1 MEVHKA
7 PPPTPLPIPTIHIHS
22 RGCVLAKWNA
32 PSANRWQRG
41 RGKSCF
47 RRVFFLCPY
56 IFIYEGVRD
65 MMDLWE
71 TLEPLE
77 EPEREPIK
85 PKKQKNR
92 KPKKQIVQPIQP
104 IQPVLP
110 IQMPIQIQSPT
121 TKRIHDALYKPRRSY
136 LNETPGTVRTGRVE
150 KPVRVRRKKK
160 KRKWNEPA
168 RSVEELKPLEQLA
181 PSTQRLLKG
190 LMNTLKKEV
199 KDLSDVHAL
208 AEWVHTPKCA
218 NARRN
223 RRNAVMRVTG
233 ISIPVDP
240 RTYPARNRGPRRKEL
255 RKQTYSE
262 RDFHTLIVK
271 IQKEHGKKY
280 MHINENMPLEMYI
293 ATMAWYTGARSCEV
307 PGVKIYI
314 DEDRIMAYIPAA
326 KGSADRHVC
335 VSTLHEAKKDP
346 LLMGMLRKYH
356 HMKKNREN
364 LSQKKIN
371 SAREMWLRTLKKCGL
386 SSTRWSFHS
395 IRHAWITRRR
405 NEIFDD
411 VIEKCLPEAQK
422 MIEEGADKLEV
433 ARYVRNQLCEELKK
447 YTGHKDAKNVHEYG
461 SCPAIL
467 TALRTRGVQI

>member
-1 MEVHKA
+1 
-7 PPPTPLPIPTIHIHS
+7 
-22 RGCVLAKWNA
+22 
-32 PSANRWQRG
+32 
-41 RGKSCF
+41 
-47 RRVFFLCPY
+47 
-56 IFIYEGVRD
+56 
-65 MMDLWE
+65 MDLWE
-71 TLEPLE
+71 TITPE
-77 EPEREPIK
+77 EPEREQEREPIK
-85 PKKQKNR
+85 PERKKNR
-92 KPKKQIVQPIQP
+92 KPKQIAQPIQP
-104 IQPVLP
+104 IQPILP
-110 IQMPIQIQSPT
+110 MQIQMPIQIQSPT

-136 LNETPGTVRTGRVE
+136 LSYLNETPGTIRTGRVE
-150 KPVRVRRKKK
+150 KPVRVRRKK

-181 PSTQRLLKG
+181 PSTQRLVKG

-326 KGSADRHVC
+326 KGSSDRHVC
-335 VSTLHEAKKDP
+335 VARLDEAKKDP
-346 LLMGMLRKYH
+346 LLIGMLKRYQRMRKQG
-356 HMKKNREN
+356 ET

-371 SAREMWLRTLKKCGL
+371 SAREMWLRVLKKCGL

-395 IRHAWITRRR
+395 LRHAWVTRKR
-405 NEIFDD
+405 NEIFPSI
-411 VIEKCLPEAQK
+411 IERCLPEAQK
-422 MIEEGADKLEV
+422 MVEEGADKLEI
-433 ARYVRNQLCEELKK
+433 ARYVRSQLCEELKV
-447 YTGHKDAKNVHEYG
+447 YSGHKDAKNVHEYG

-467 TALRTRGVQI
+467 TALRARGVQI